1 MSKKI
6 NIAIQ
11 VILVVAALAGSIF
24 ASFTPANSLLRWYN
38 IDDAFYYYKVAQNVL
53 AGHGFTF
60 DGINLTNGFHPL
72 WMVVCLGVFWLSR
85 FNLLLPLRVL
95 VLVSG
100 LFNAATALVLY
111 RWLSK
116 HLHPEAAVVGAF
128 IWALWPPIYNIV
140 IVHGMESAISAFFL
154 VLLFKTASDLFE
166 SSRSGRI
173 TPWQMA
179 GAGLV
184 GALTILS
191 RLDNVFVVA
200 MVGFFLLFKLKKIPT
215 LLIYDMIVLALAVV
229 VSWVLRL
236 GVENIE
242 INMYSI
248 YPMLGVA
255 LLVKPIVY
263 YFVGMYNNSNKY
275 PVWNKLLRELS
286 AAVINFLLMYLI
298 LSGLFQLGIMKMF
311 SRSVTTFDAIISAFF
326 VLCLRVVFWKSK
338 EENGE
343 SPFHHF
349 SNWLKR
355 CWKEILLNGIG
366 YAAPIAL
373 LIGGY
378 MGYSKLVFGTFT
390 PVSGQIKTWWS
401 TLPNTVYS
409 HPNTLISLMGLSPN
423 GNYGPWW
430 LLTSRINSA
439 ADFLMNLIGGKTD
452 TSNSFVFII
461 LFFVF
466 IFITLAILKANNN
479 RLARKI
485 FDLVLPAVFLGCLF
499 QIAYYTTVGYQH
511 TRTWYWVGEMLV
523 LVILGSTLLDG
534 IFNWVDRFGKRLKLS
549 PIIAGLILIVLC
561 NLHIQLITSLAPMT
575 VPPGQEVAYIAEV
588 KEVES
593 FTPEGSK
600 IGMTGGGMVAYFISN
615 RTVIN
620 LDGLINSAE
629 YFHAMKTG
637 TARDFLDAIPL
648 NYVYAK
654 EYVVEQ
660 SDPYSAI
667 LKNRLE
673 KIGVIKGY
681 EDFTLY
687 RYFINQ

>member
-1 MSKKI
+1 
-6 NIAIQ
+6 
-11 VILVVAALAGSIF
+11 
-24 ASFTPANSLLRWYN
+24 
-38 IDDAFYYYKVAQNVL
+38 
-53 AGHGFTF
+53 
-60 DGINLTNGFHPL
+60 
-72 WMVVCLGVFWLSR
+72 
-85 FNLLLPLRVL
+85 
-95 VLVSG
+95 
-100 LFNAATALVLY
+100 
-111 RWLSK
+111 
-116 HLHPEAAVVGAF
+116 
-128 IWALWPPIYNIV
+128 
-140 IVHGMESAISAFFL
+140 
-154 VLLFKTASDLFE
+154 
-166 SSRSGRI
+166 
-173 TPWQMA
+173 
-179 GAGLV
+179 
-184 GALTILS
+184 
-191 RLDNVFVVA
+191 
-200 MVGFFLLFKLKKIPT
+200 
-215 LLIYDMIVLALAVV
+215 
-229 VSWVLRL
+229 
-236 GVENIE
+236 
-242 INMYSI
+242 
-248 YPMLGVA
+248 
-255 LLVKPIVY
+255 
-263 YFVGMYNNSNKY
+263 
-275 PVWNKLLRELS
+275 
-286 AAVINFLLMYLI
+286 
-298 LSGLFQLGIMKMF
+298 
-311 SRSVTTFDAIISAFF
+311 
-326 VLCLRVVFWKSK
+326 
-338 EENGE
+338 
-343 SPFHHF
+343 
-349 SNWLKR
+349 
-355 CWKEILLNGIG
+355 
-366 YAAPIAL
+366 
-373 LIGGY
+373 